1 MDCEVQGG
9 YCLVNVLVHLGLGW
23 LCDVGSQHLGMDVE
37 RVCGLESEEMGNRR
51 KEMSGDE

>member
-1 MDCEVQGG
+1 
-9 YCLVNVLVHLGLGW
+9 
-23 LCDVGSQHLGMDVE
+23 MDVE